1 MALREYK
8 CPYGHSVDLIFAG
21 AYPEKIVCEECGA
34 LAEIQLSNFSYAMTF
49 RYGWDAGAGKY
60 FDSKR
65 PRDNFLA
72 EHNLEPNPDGA
83 YEAEYK
89 GK

>member
-8 CPYGHSVDLIFAG
+8 CPHGHSVDLIFAD

-34 LAEIQLSNFSYAMTF
+34 LAKIQMSNFAYAVTF
-49 RYGWDAGAGKY
+49 RYGWDAGAGKG

-65 PRDNFLA
+65 QRDNHLA
-72 EHNLEPNPDGA
+72 ANNLEPVPDGA
-83 YEAEYK
+83 YEAAYK
-89 GK
+89 G

>member
-8 CPYGHSVDLIFAG
+8 CKCGHSFDLLFPGEYPKTMKCEKCGGTAENKFGTFGFA
-21 AYPEKIVCEECGA
+21 
-34 LAEIQLSNFSYAMTF
+34 LTF
-49 RYGWDAGAGKY
+49 RYGWDPGAGQY

-72 EHNLEPNPDGA
+72 EHNLEPAPDGA
-83 YEAEYK
+83 FETEYK

>member
-1 MALREYK
+1 MALREYRCK
-8 CPYGHSVDLIFAG
+8 CGNSFDLIFPG
-21 AYPEKIVCEECGA
+21 EYPKTTKCDVCGGT
-34 LAEIQLSNFSYAMTF
+34 AEYRFGNFSYATTF

>member
-8 CPYGHSVDLIFAG
+8 CKCGNSFDLLFPG
-21 AYPEKIVCEECGA
+21 EYPKTTKCDVCGGTA
-34 LAEIQLSNFSYAMTF
+34 KLMFSNFAFAFTF
-49 RYGWDAGAGKY
+49 RDGWDPGAGKR

-65 PRDNFLA
+65 KRDNFLA